1 MSKLQQ
7 RLMREIQQNRNIKI
21 VKTNEW
27 CIPIRTVEVTYEPV
41 RRSTMDV
48 LMTMLLMSIQEADF
62 ANAQELSELLLVD
75 PLFIEDLVSLMSR
88 VSLIEQT
95 EDFYRLTA
103 KGQQQL
109 ERGIFEEE
117 LDVEMANLYYSPCH
131 LAFLAVD
138 EDNIEEYDDLPEL
151 YRYVDEEAEKQE
163 QFEEAMLIEAL
174 QQEDEEKAEA
184 GAGASQKIISKIVE
198 TDAKQINDIPCLE
211 FVLHDKE
218 QDILFVRVWNAFL
231 NQWDSHLEQQL
242 TEKEQLKWREKYL

>member
-1 MSKLQQ
+1 
-7 RLMREIQQNRNIKI
+7 MRELQQNRHIKI
-21 VKTNEW
+21 VKTDEW
-27 CIPIRTVEVTYEPV
+27 CIPIRTVEVSYEPV

-48 LMTMLLMSIQEADF
+48 LMTMLLISIQEADF
-62 ANAQELSELLLVD
+62 ASAQDLSELLLVD

-88 VSLIEQT
+88 VSLIEQK
-95 EDFYRLTA
+95 DGFYRLTS

-109 ERGIFEEE
+109 EHGIFEEE

-138 EDNIEEYDDLPEL
+138 EDNMEEYDDLPKL
-151 YRYVDEEAEKQE
+151 YRFVDEEAEKQE
-163 QFEEAMLIEAL
+163 HFEEAMLIKAL
-174 QQEDEEKAEA
+174 QQEDHEE
-184 GAGASQKIISKIVE
+184 AGASQKIIAKIVQ

-218 QDILFVRVWNAFL
+218 QDILFVRVWNTLL

-242 TEKEQLKWREKYL
+242 TEKEQLQWREQYL

>member
-7 RLMREIQQNRNIKI
+7 RLMRELQQNRNIKI
-21 VKTNEW
+21 VKINEW

-95 EDFYRLTA
+95 ESFYRLTS

-131 LAFLAVD
+131 LAFLTVD
-138 EDNIEEYDDLPEL
+138 EDNMEEYDDLPEI

-163 QFEEAMLIEAL
+163 HFEEALLIEAL
-174 QQEDEEKAEA
+174 QQEDDKEA
-184 GAGASQKIISKIVE
+184 GAGASQKIISKIVQ
-198 TDAKQINDIPCLE
+198 TDAKQINDSPCLE
-211 FVLHDKE
+211 FVLHNKE
-218 QDILFVRVWNAFL
+218 QDTLFVRVWNALL

-242 TEKEQLKWREKYL
+242 TEKEQLGWREQYL

>member
-7 RLMREIQQNRNIKI
+7 RLMRELQQNRNIKI
-21 VKTNEW
+21 VKTDEW

-48 LMTMLLMSIQEADF
+48 LMTMLLISIQEADF
-62 ANAQELSELLLVD
+62 ASTQDLSELLLVD

-88 VSLIEQT
+88 VSLIEQQ
-95 EDFYRLTA
+95 ENFYRLTF

-138 EDNIEEYDDLPEL
+138 EDNMEEYDDLPKL
-151 YRYVDEEAEKQE
+151 YRYVDQEAEKQE
-163 QFEEAMLIEAL
+163 QFEEAMLIDAL
-174 QQEDEEKAEA
+174 QQGDDEEA
-184 GAGASQKIISKIVE
+184 GAGASQKIISKIVQ

-218 QDILFVRVWNAFL
+218 QDIVFVRVWNALL
-231 NQWDSHLEQQL
+231 NQWDPNLEQQL
-242 TEKEQLKWREKYL
+242 TEKEQLQWREKYL

>member
-1 MSKLQQ
+1 LSKLQQ
-7 RLMREIQQNRNIKI
+7 RLVREIQQNRNVKI
-21 VKTNEW
+21 VKTDEW
-27 CIPIRTVEVTYEPV
+27 SIPIRTVEVTYEPV

-48 LMTMLLMSIQEADF
+48 LMTMLLLSIQEADF

-95 EDFYRLTA
+95 EGFYKLTS

-117 LDVEMANLYYSPCH
+117 LEVEMSNLYYSPCH

-163 QFEEAMLIEAL
+163 NFEEALLIEAL
-174 QQEDEEKAEA
+174 QQEDEEKA
-184 GAGASQKIISKIVE
+184 GVGASQKLISKIVQ
-198 TDAKQINDIPCLE
+198 TDAKQINDIPCFE

-218 QDILFVRVWNAFL
+218 QDILFVRIWNALL

-242 TEKEQLKWREKYL
+242 TEKEQLQWREQYL

>member
-7 RLMREIQQNRNIKI
+7 RLMRELQQNRNIKI
-21 VKTNEW
+21 VKTDEW

-48 LMTMLLMSIQEADF
+48 LMTMLLISIQEADF
-62 ANAQELSELLLVD
+62 ASAQDLSELLLVD

-88 VSLIEQT
+88 VSLIEQK
-95 EDFYRLTA
+95 EDFYRLTS
-103 KGQQQL
+103 KGQRQL

-138 EDNIEEYDDLPEL
+138 EGNIEEYDDLPEL

-163 QFEEAMLIEAL
+163 QFEEGMLIEAL
-174 QQEDEEKAEA
+174 QQEDGEEAE
-184 GAGASQKIISKIVE
+184 AGASQKIVSKIVQ
-198 TDAKQINDIPCLE
+198 TDAKQINDSPCLE

-218 QDILFVRVWNAFL
+218 QGIAFVRVWNALL
-231 NQWDSHLEQQL
+231 NQWDPHLEQQL
-242 TEKEQLKWREKYL
+242 TEKEQLEWRKQYL